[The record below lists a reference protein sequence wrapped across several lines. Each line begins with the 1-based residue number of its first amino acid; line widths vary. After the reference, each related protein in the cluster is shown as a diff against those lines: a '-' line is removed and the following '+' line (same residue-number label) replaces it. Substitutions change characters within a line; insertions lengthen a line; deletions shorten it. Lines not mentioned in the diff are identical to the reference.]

1 MDKQAVSVFIN
12 NLIEHEIQKLQQLIS
27 EDNNS
32 IIDYQQLI
40 ESCEKSI
47 KLYQDRIIDLNKDYD
62 VLNKE

>member
-1 MDKQAVSVFIN
+1 MSVFIN
-12 NLIEHEIQKLQQLIS
+12 NLIEHEIRQLQQLIS